1 MPNRFGGVGISLPLN
16 QLGTNALTLQAGEV
30 FNVPPG
36 YFNIAS
42 GSLISH
48 QVYDPVTTT
57 WRPIGFDSVA
67 AYDQIDSDGNNYRLA
82 NQTGCA
88 IGAVL
93 TNAGSGYTS
102 APTVTAS
109 AGGSSWLAILGPVV
123 STTVTVTNGGSNYQ
137 YPPLVSIQAPAAPG
151 VQATGYAT
159 ISGGQVTG
167 ITITNQGAGYT
178 SPPAVSLINDPRD
191 NIGSGA
197 QAVVT
202 LTGQGTVAAVLC
214 TNHGT
219 PLTTVPT
226 LSFSGGGGSSAAAT
240 VLMDMT
246 IASVTYTAG
255 SGYTDGSKQVTTTG
269 TGLTSLTP
277 AYTNPATQQG
287 LLRPSPALIIPGGS
301 TTFSATGQVV
311 VDGGHFYSPT
321 GVQAVVTGAAGTGA
335 GATLNFGGAP
345 DMVWMQQG

>member
-16 QLGTNALTLQAGEV
+16 QLGTNVFTLQAGEV

-42 GSLISH
+42 GSLIAH

-67 AYDQIDSDGNNYRLA
+67 TFDQIDSDGNNYRLA

-93 TNAGSGYTS
+93 TNAGSGYLS
-102 APTVTAS
+102 APTIVPS
-109 AGGSSWLAILGPVV
+109 AGGSSWIAIMGPVV
-123 STTVTVTNGGSNYQ
+123 STSVTVTNPGNNYQ
-137 YPPLVSIQAPAAPG
+137 YPPLVIIQSPPSPG
-151 VQATGYAT
+151 VQATAYAT
-159 ISGGQVTG
+159 VSAGQVTG
-167 ITITNQGAGYT
+167 ITVTNQGAGYV
-178 SPPAVSLINDPRD
+178 SPPAISLVNDPRD
-191 NIGSGA
+191 STGNGA
-197 QAVVT
+197 QAVLT

-214 TNHGT
+214 TNHGSPQT
-219 PLTTVPT
+219 AVPT
-226 LSFSGGGGSSAAAT
+226 LTFSGGGGSGAAAT
-240 VLMDMT
+240 VLMDFT
-246 IASVTYTAG
+246 IASVTWTAG
-255 SGYTDGSKQVTTTG
+255 SGYTDGSKQLTTTG

-301 TTFSATGQVV
+301 TTFSATGQVN
-311 VDGGHFYSPT
+311 VDGGHFYSGT
-321 GVQAVVTGAAGTGA
+321 GVQAVVTGAVGTGA

-345 DMVWMQQG
+345 DFVWVQQG